1 MPLSFAEQVLQI
13 KHDIVALG
21 KQLYSERMIVA
32 TDGNISVRITEETFL
47 ITRSGICKGRMTI
60 DDIITVDLQGRV
72 IEGHGNPSSETRL
85 HIVCYE
91 ERDDIA
97 AIVHAHPP
105 TAVAFSIA
113 GKSLAICVI
122 PEVVVALGPVPTVPY
137 LKPTTKKIAE
147 SIRPVIRHADALILE
162 KHGAVCVGEDLS
174 TAADRLEKLEHS
186 SEIMLMAHQLGGI
199 KTLAPTEVKEL
210 IELREKFNLGGRN
223 PLCNSCVMGCFEGLP
238 PMEV

>member
-1 MPLSFAEQVLQI
+1 MPMSFAEQVLQI

-85 HIVCYE
+85 HVVCYE

-122 PEVVVALGPVPTVPY
+122 PEVVVALGPVPTIPY
-137 LKPTTKKIAE
+137 LKPTTQKFAD
-147 SIRPVIRHADALILE
+147 SVRPVIRHADALILE
-162 KHGAVCVGEDLS
+162 KHGAICVGEDLS
-174 TAADRLEKLEHS
+174 TAAARLEKLEHS
-186 SEIMLMAHQLGGI
+186 SEIMLMAHQLGGV
-199 KTLAPTEVKEL
+199 KTLAPTDVKEL

-223 PLCNSCVMGCFEGLP
+223 PLCNSCIMGCFEGLP

>member
-32 TDGNISVRITEETFL
+32 TDGNISVRITEESFL

-60 DDIITVDLQGRV
+60 DDIITVDLQGKV

-122 PEVVVALGPVPTVPY
+122 PEVVVALGPVPTIPY
-137 LKPTTKKIAE
+137 VKPTTQKFAE
-147 SIRPVIRHADALILE
+147 TVRPVIRHADALILE
-162 KHGAVCVGEDLS
+162 KHGAVCVGENLS
-174 TAADRLEKLEHS
+174 TAAARLEKLEHS
-186 SEIMLMAHQLGGI
+186 SEIMLMAHQLGGV
-199 KTLAPTEVKEL
+199 KVLAPTEVKEL

-223 PLCNSCVMGCFEGLP
+223 PLCNSCIMGCFEGLP